1 MRYLYRPYL
10 KKEHSFLFKYDLY
23 LVRFW
28 TCKFFIY
35 TNNRFVGILSFDETK
50 AFTLEKIKL
59 KTVRPFIIKHLSLAN
74 ENLNL
79 KEKDIVEEFLEEKI
93 LQMINEA
100 KIDWAKNFPEKQES
114 EFPKPLIRLKV
125 FFFFKSGRI

>member
-1 MRYLYRPYL
+1 M
-10 KKEHSFLFKYDLY
+10 
-23 LVRFW
+23 
-28 TCKFFIY
+28 
-35 TNNRFVGILSFDETK
+35 
-50 AFTLEKIKL
+50 

-79 KEKDIVEEFLEEKI
+79 KEKDVVEEFLEEKI

-100 KIDWAKNFPEKQES
+100 KIDWVKNFPEKQES

-125 FFFFKSGRI
+125 LFF